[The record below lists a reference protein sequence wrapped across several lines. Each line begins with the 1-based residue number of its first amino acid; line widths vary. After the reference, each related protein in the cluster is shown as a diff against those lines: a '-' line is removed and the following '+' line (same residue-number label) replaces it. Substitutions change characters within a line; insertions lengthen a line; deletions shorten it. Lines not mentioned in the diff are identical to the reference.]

1 MKEIDPDGVGERKS
15 RRLKKRTFSSKGTNG
30 SWHFDGYDKLKPYGF
45 PIRSAVDGFSRRIF
59 WLEVTRSN
67 DDPRVAAA
75 FYLKQVKELGGCPW

>member
-1 MKEIDPDGVGERKS
+1 MLSDLSTSIS
-15 RRLKKRTFSSKGTNG
+15 NLQILSFL
-30 SWHFDGYDKLKPYGF
+30 GYGKLKPYGF

-75 FYLKQVKELGGCPW
+75 FHLKQVKELGGCPW